1 MQYCTIQ
8 TEATSV
14 TLRLQGHWTV
24 FALPEIERELAHIR
38 FKDIKRIDIDGK
50 KLESFD
56 TAGAWYLNA
65 LISPLQKAG
74 AAAEMLGFKDGHLK
88 IFDMIASLPQ
98 DTCERRRNRR
108 TLIAPYVLRVV
119 RHVVASLGRHM
130 EQVYNDSK
138 RGIRFFGGFIVN
150 IAKRMFRPRARR
162 VQSIVFHINEVGIK
176 AIPIISLMAF
186 AIAFVMGYQGAF
198 QLQKF
203 NATVYTI
210 DLMVLSILR
219 EMGVLITAIM
229 VAGRSGAA
237 FAAQLGTMK
246 LNEEVDALKTM
257 DALPFDVLVLPRLLA
272 IVFALPLLTVVADTM
287 GLLGGYIFS
296 ASYLDYS
303 YAQYIDRAQEAAN
316 MHQFYVGLAKAPVF
330 AILIGI
336 VGCMQGLQA
345 RGSAEDVG
353 HKTITAVVQ
362 SIFLVIVADALF
374 SVVFTKLGI

>member
-1 MQYCTIQ
+1 
-8 TEATSV
+8 V
-14 TLRLQGHWTV
+14 
-24 FALPEIERELAHIR
+24 
-38 FKDIKRIDIDGK
+38 
-50 KLESFD
+50 
-56 TAGAWYLNA
+56 
-65 LISPLQKAG
+65 
-74 AAAEMLGFKDGHLK
+74 
-88 IFDMIASLPQ
+88 
-98 DTCERRRNRR
+98 
-108 TLIAPYVLRVV
+108 
-119 RHVVASLGRHM
+119 
-130 EQVYNDSK
+130 
-138 RGIRFFGGFIVN
+138 
-150 IAKRMFRPRARR
+150 AKRMFRPRQRR

-203 NATVYTI
+203 DATVYTI

-257 DALPFDVLVLPRLLA
+257 DAAPFDVLVLPRLLA
-272 IVFALPLLTVVADTM
+272 IVVALPLLTIVADAM

-303 YAQYIDRAQEAAN
+303 YAQYLDRAQEAAN

-374 SVVFTKLGI
+374 SIVFTKLGI